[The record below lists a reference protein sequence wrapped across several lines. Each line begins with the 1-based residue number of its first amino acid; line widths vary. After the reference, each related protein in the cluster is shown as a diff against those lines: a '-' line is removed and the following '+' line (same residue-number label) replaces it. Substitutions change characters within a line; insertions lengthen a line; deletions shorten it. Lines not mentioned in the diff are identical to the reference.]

1 MMSIDEI
8 NKTMQQQRKQDEDR
22 RIRELRREL
31 NEIEQMEQDD
41 AATKY
46 DRLRKIQLERDY
58 NELLN
63 PRR

>member
-1 MMSIDEI
+1 MSIDEI